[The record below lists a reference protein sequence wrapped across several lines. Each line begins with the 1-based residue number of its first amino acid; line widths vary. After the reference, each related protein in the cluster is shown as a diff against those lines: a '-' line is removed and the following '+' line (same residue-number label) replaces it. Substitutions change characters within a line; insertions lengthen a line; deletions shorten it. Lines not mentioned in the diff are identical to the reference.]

1 MTQQQKV
8 VFCLCII
15 LGGVGYTG
23 YKFGR
28 VAEDYLLATS
38 SIMVETRS
46 PAKNGSADFL
56 VETGGLAGK
65 STYFF
70 VHDAAEA
77 AGKPLCVGGPYV
89 SDGPVKMQEAVW
101 SKDGSVVAV
110 RVHIGGS
117 GGHRFSIYDGT
128 FWMDAYDFRTHHAVV
143 EGSKLDA
150 RSKAI
155 ARLMKQRSGVS
166 SQKLSTPLGVGKS
179 LTASERRE
187 YDTLDEDY
195 QTLYN
200 GPEGIKK

>member
-1 MTQQQKV
+1 MTLQHKV
-8 VFCLCII
+8 GFCLCVI

-23 YKFGR
+23 YKFGHI
-28 VAEDYLLATS
+28 AEDYLLS
-38 SIMVETRS
+38 SSSTVVETRS
-46 PAKNGSADFL
+46 PAKHGSADFL
-56 VETGGLAGK
+56 VETGALAGK

-110 RVHIGGS
+110 RAHVGGS
-117 GGHRFSIYDGT
+117 GDHRFSIYDGT

-143 EGSKLDA
+143 EGSNLDA

-155 ARLMKQRSGVS
+155 ARLLKQRGSVS
-166 SQKLSTPLGVGKS
+166 AQKLSTPLGVGKA
-179 LTASERRE
+179 LTAEERRK

-195 QTLYN
+195 RTLYN
-200 GPEGIKK
+200 RADGSKN